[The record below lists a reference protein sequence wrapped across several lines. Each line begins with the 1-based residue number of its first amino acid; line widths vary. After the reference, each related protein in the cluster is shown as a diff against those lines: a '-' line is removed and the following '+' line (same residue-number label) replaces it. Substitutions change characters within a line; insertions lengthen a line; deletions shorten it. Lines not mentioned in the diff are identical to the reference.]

1 MTRPIVRSGQHQ
13 ISVTIE
19 KWKDWRQTWVRSQV
33 PGVIRHI
40 CEYKCHVNC
49 LVIDF
54 KIILMEK
61 QTYDFVTVKFNYYVI
76 LVNLFFCHHNFRLSE
91 PIPRILALPN
101 NFKEYNV

>member
-1 MTRPIVRSGQHQ
+1 
-13 ISVTIE
+13 
-19 KWKDWRQTWVRSQV
+19 
-33 PGVIRHI
+33 
-40 CEYKCHVNC
+40 
-49 LVIDF
+49 
-54 KIILMEK
+54 MEK